1 MAAITLTPNCP
12 ASRTATGVGT
22 TLQQFTLPPNC
33 KGVRIYASAA
43 AYLQFSG
50 QDGAAVTA
58 TDAVPIPAT
67 SWAPFTLA
75 PNPTGGARSIYLAAQ
90 SGTANISIVAE

>member
-12 ASRTATGVGT
+12 ASRTVTGVGT

-33 KGVRIYASAA
+33 KGVRIYSSHLAH
-43 AYLQFSG
+43 LQFSG
-50 QDGAAVTA
+50 ADGGTVDTDIAVH
-58 TDAVPIPAT
+58 IPAT
-67 SWAPFTLA
+67 TWTPFNLA
-75 PNPTGGARSIYLAAQ
+75 PNPTGAARSIYLAAQ